1 MKRRQKR
8 VLQMAFLFTLA
19 LIFLPNVGLWSLYR
33 EKHLM
38 KAHEGDEQSVHSS
51 PDVFTDI
58 FNISLSRAVVS
69 TCSKTTTVPEKSS
82 VSYLNDYRSIALTP
96 IVMKCS
102 ERLIM
107 RHTKTWLPPALNPMQ
122 DAYRH
127 NCSTD
132 NTIVTHMHEGCSY
145 VDFSSTVQHNNSSA
159 SD

>member
-1 MKRRQKR
+1 
-8 VLQMAFLFTLA
+8 
-19 LIFLPNVGLWSLYR
+19 
-33 EKHLM
+33 
-38 KAHEGDEQSVHSS
+38 
-51 PDVFTDI
+51 VFTDI

-145 VDFSSTVQHNNSSA
+145 VDFSSTEASVSLDQEKHVQHHNTKHWGPSRLCSQSTAVHSA
-159 SD
+159 DSTNHIVVGLISKIDESAFKKEMQ